1 MRTML
6 IFLLLAALLTT
17 NTGCDKTLGG
27 GSCNL
32 PHNKAP
38 AALQGGWVNG
48 FTNFTQIRDAYNGD
62 VLGHTWS
69 SAKYF
74 KFTPDGRGAEFYYL
88 AKGQY
93 TQSGTYVNGTIA
105 FDEGSTA
112 ESGSFV
118 FYACKAHYKGY
129 STGVVD
135 RDATDEELQNNLTG
149 RYYYE
154 MQGNWRRINPGGPV
168 TEYFSSFRAAD

>member
-1 MRTML
+1 MRKM
-6 IFLLLAALLTT
+6 FLFSLLAALLLSSS
-17 NTGCDKTLGG
+17 GCKKTIGG

-32 PHNKAP
+32 PHNAAP
-38 AALQGGWVNG
+38 AELQGGWVNG
-48 FTNFTQIRDAYNGD
+48 FNNFTQIRDAYNGD

-74 KFTPDGRGAEFYYL
+74 KFTSNGKGAEFYYL
-88 AKGQY
+88 TKGLY
-93 TQSGTYVNGTIA
+93 SQSGTHVKGTIE

-112 ESGSFV
+112 ESGSFT

-129 STGVVD
+129 GTSVVD
-135 RDATDEELQNNLTG
+135 RDATDDELQNNLTG

-154 MQGNWRRINPGGPV
+154 VQGDWLRINPGGPV
-168 TEYFSSFRAAD
+168 TEYSSSFRRVD